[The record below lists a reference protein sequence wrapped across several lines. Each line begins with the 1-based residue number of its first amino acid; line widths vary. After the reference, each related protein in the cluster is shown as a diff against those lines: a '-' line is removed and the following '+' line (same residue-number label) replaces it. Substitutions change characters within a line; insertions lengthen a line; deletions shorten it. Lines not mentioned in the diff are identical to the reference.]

1 MKNTKKAGKTMGKP
15 RNKEIDNF
23 FKAVLS
29 LESIEECYSFFG
41 DICTEKELID
51 ISQRLEVARLLR
63 QKLNYIEI
71 SKQTGASTTTVS
83 RVNKSLTYGNDGYAL
98 VFERLKNES

>member
-1 MKNTKKAGKTMGKP
+1 MAKP
-15 RNKEIDNF
+15 RNEEIDTL

-29 LESIEECYSFFG
+29 LESVEECYSFFG

-71 SKQTGASTTTVS
+71 SKRTGASTTTVS
-83 RVNKSLTYGNDGYAL
+83 RVNKCLTYGNDGYAL
-98 VFERLKNES
+98 VFDRLEKAGKAEEK